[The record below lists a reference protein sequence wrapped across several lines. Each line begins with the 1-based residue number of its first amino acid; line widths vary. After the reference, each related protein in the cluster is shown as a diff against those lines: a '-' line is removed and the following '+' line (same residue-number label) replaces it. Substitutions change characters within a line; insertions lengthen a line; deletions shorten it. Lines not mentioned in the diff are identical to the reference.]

1 MGWCIQ
7 STGKQKT
14 ENNNNSNKKKT
25 CQLKILC
32 LAKLPFK
39 DEGEVKTFPE
49 KQNLKEFITTKQLK
63 QIVITVRGFM
73 KAQTYRRYTKENVKE
88 NKRYHYQK
96 IKSIDT
102 NEDSKRVK
110 EEQN

>member
-1 MGWCIQ
+1 
-7 STGKQKT
+7 
-14 ENNNNSNKKKT
+14 
-25 CQLKILC
+25 
-32 LAKLPFK
+32 
-39 DEGEVKTFPE
+39 
-49 KQNLKEFITTKQLK
+49 
-63 QIVITVRGFM
+63 M